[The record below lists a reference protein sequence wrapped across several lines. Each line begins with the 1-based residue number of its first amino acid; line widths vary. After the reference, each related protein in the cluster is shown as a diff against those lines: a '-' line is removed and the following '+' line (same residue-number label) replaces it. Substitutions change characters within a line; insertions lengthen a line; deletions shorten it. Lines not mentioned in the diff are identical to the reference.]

1 MESLKYGAE
10 ERGAL
15 LPKNWSP
22 EDTDL
27 LEAERGQYTISQFQL
42 RLCKT
47 SIILKQLNLRC
58 KAQENEW
65 QIITKNGA
73 TI

>member
-1 MESLKYGAE
+1 MKYGAE
-10 ERGAL
+10 EGGAL

-22 EDTDL
+22 EYTDL
-27 LEAERGQYTISQFQL
+27 LEAERDQYTISQFQL
-42 RLCKT
+42 HLCKT
-47 SIILKQLNLRC
+47 STILKQLNLRC